1 MTAIVEPIT
10 IDKDM
15 NGRTLVVIPRELV
28 GMTGG
33 SGVHLGHHFLRLN
46 LVVTV
51 PVLVPIREVLNTGPA
66 GGMIT
71 PGTWDWEHLNMV
83 QVDRSTEWA
92 GTGTPPSMIT
102 SMAEDHRTTQW
113 AGTGAPSVITS
124 MANTTTPG
132 MVNMMQLTMVLTA
145 RIDPTRLLAWLDVQH
160 RVISLL
166 VVMERDQGLGD
177 QLRTS
182 TPHGPCLDRTNYY
195 SLRFSLFVA

>member
-1 MTAIVEPIT
+1 MVTAIVEPIT

-15 NGRTLVVIPRELV
+15 NGCTRTLVVIPRELV

-51 PVLVPIREVLNTGPA
+51 PVLVPIREVLNTEPPA
-66 GGMIT
+66 GGIIT
-71 PGTWDWEHLNMV
+71 PGTWDMV
-83 QVDRSTEWA
+83 QVDRTTEWA
-92 GTGTPPSMIT
+92 GTGTPPMIT

-113 AGTGAPSVITS
+113 AGTGPPSVI
-124 MANTTTPG
+124 TTTPG

-166 VVMERDQGLGD
+166 VVMERDQGLGG

-195 SLRFSLFVA
+195 